1 MFFGWERDHQLSAYL
16 TGGGIGGY
24 PKCVKLRIGGGSIT
38 LNVYLRTYTILF
50 HVFGSILFYSV
61 LFYL

>member
-1 MFFGWERDHQLSAYL
+1 MFFGCERDHQLSAYL
-16 TGGGIGGY
+16 TGGVIGGY

-38 LNVYLRTYTILF
+38 MYTYALTLYRF
-50 HVFGSILFYSV
+50 MFLSAFLFYSV